1 MDDTID
7 DLNGVL
13 HIRDDF
19 IVYGRSNKEH
29 DEALESEALELES
42 AD

>member
-1 MDDTID
+1 MDHTID
-7 DLNGVL
+7 NLNGVL

-29 DEALESEALELES
+29 DEALESLLQQFES